1 MTANSRSQ
9 SPNPLAKNL
18 SSSSNF
24 YAPSVPLSVY
34 RELVE
39 ELQIAQA
46 REETLNA
53 QNRKLVKQ
61 NQQLRQE
68 IERVIHYA
76 QHLQEV
82 IAAQDAGIASHDAP
96 TPSRLPQS
104 PAAEDD
110 KQQIIEVESDRSRY
124 ASQSNS
130 DGTMNGWVLAIALII
145 IVVTS
150 CLGAFL
156 IVHSR
161 LGSSSDR

>member
-1 MTANSRSQ
+1 M
-9 SPNPLAKNL
+9 
-18 SSSSNF
+18 
-24 YAPSVPLSVY
+24 PLSVY

-46 REETLNA
+46 REEALHA
-53 QNRKLVKQ
+53 QNRELVKQ

-76 QHLQEV
+76 QHLQAV
-82 IAAQDAGIASHDAP
+82 IAVQDTSIASHDVP

-104 PAAEDD
+104 PAAGDD
-110 KQQIIEVESDRSRY
+110 KQQQIIEVESDRSRY

>member
-9 SPNPLAKNL
+9 SPTPLAKNL

-39 ELQIAQA
+39 ELQATQA
-46 REETLNA
+46 RVGTLDA
-53 QNRKLVKQ
+53 QNRELVKQ

-68 IERVIHYA
+68 IERVIRYA

-82 IAAQDAGIASHDAP
+82 IAAQDAP
-96 TPSRLPQS
+96 TPSPLPKP
-104 PAAEDD
+104 PAAGDD

-130 DGTMNGWVLAIALII
+130 DGGINGWVLAIALII

-161 LGSSSDR
+161 LGSSSNR